1 VDVGAQTLEKMG
13 MMGMMGIKFRTLLFL
28 IFACLLWMACAAK
41 ILKYEKAEALKEN
54 KEFDQQVHI
63 VETAPGDLEPAP
75 PSAGDSSPILDSASK
90 TSDDKKGK
98 GKSGKSAKANK
109 TGKADA
115 KTDSQKSG
123 QKSDQK
129 EAAAAET
136 SAVSS
141 EHAKRQPEIESDEGF
156 AGRRPL
162 KDPFRVG
169 EQVIHSVNYFKMQA
183 GSLNLETRSFA
194 MVNGKKNYQFR
205 TTIKTSSFF
214 SSFYSVDDYVDVL
227 MDFEQLVPS
236 VFTLHVKES
245 AQLKEAQMLFDHQK
259 GIATYWEKK
268 VTDKNGEE
276 NKKQQ
281 WEILPYAQNVFSA
294 AFYMR
299 VFQWEVGK
307 ENAFHVAD
315 DEKNL
320 TFRAKAIRKERISTE
335 AGDFNAIVIRPEIE
349 LKGKFNPVG
358 DNYIWLSDDDRK
370 YILRIESKIKIGTLV
385 SEVVQIKPGR

>member
-1 VDVGAQTLEKMG
+1 
-13 MMGMMGIKFRTLLFL
+13 
-28 IFACLLWMACAAK
+28 MACAAK

-63 VETAPGDLEPAP
+63 VETSSGELEPAP
-75 PSAGDSSPILDSASK
+75 PSAGDSSPISETTTKASAGK
-90 TSDDKKGK
+90 K
-98 GKSGKSAKANK
+98 GKSGKSGKSDKSGKSAAKAESSK
-109 TGKADA
+109 GDK
-115 KTDSQKSG
+115 
-123 QKSDQK
+123 KSDQK
-129 EAAAAET
+129 EASATESPAATAEN
-136 SAVSS
+136 S
-141 EHAKRQPEIESDEGF
+141 KRQPEIESDEGF
-156 AGRRPL
+156 SGRRPL

-227 MDFEQLVPS
+227 MDFEKMIPS

-245 AQLKEAQMLFDHQK
+245 AQLKEAQMLFDHDK
-259 GIATYWEKK
+259 GTATYWEKK